1 MTSVRGALIGAVLAR
16 PRPGPR
22 LGNVVM
28 LGLRTGAG
36 AEVVSWE
43 GEPLTSASGVQGA
56 FVTYER
62 PSGTA

>member
-36 AEVVSWE
+36 AEGGDE
-43 GEPLTSASGVQGA
+43 ERRADDTEQG
-56 FVTYER
+56 
-62 PSGTA
+62 